1 MLLQR
6 RAKAQQEIKMDQSKD
21 CNYFQFKCSPS
32 RICLVTLSIFVPY
45 FPLDEQSIS
54 KFKDGLTKPQLFNLV
69 INKLWLRY
77 LKALSQTVS
86 KSKKTFLSWSH
97 HILMTL
103 VSCQYHFCVIS
114 YEKPEKSLFV
124 WTIDLQKLRKTPS
137 GIFSLPGDL
146 AEQSTKNLL
155 YFCPTGLY

>member
-1 MLLQR
+1 M
-6 RAKAQQEIKMDQSKD
+6 AEVFESSESNGQQEQED
-21 CNYFQFKCSPS
+21 FPF
-32 RICLVTLSIFVPY
+32 LVSPY
-45 FPLDEQSIS
+45 FDDPCFMSV
-54 KFKDGLTKPQLFNLV
+54 P
-69 INKLWLRY
+69 
-77 LKALSQTVS
+77 
-86 KSKKTFLSWSH
+86 FLCH
-97 HILMTL
+97 
-103 VSCQYHFCVIS
+103 